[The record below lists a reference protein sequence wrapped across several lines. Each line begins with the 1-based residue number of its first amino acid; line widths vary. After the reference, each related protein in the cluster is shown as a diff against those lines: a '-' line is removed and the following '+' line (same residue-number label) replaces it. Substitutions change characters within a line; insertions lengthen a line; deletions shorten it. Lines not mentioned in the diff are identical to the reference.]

1 MHANAGMAPDALVID
16 DMVILRY
23 PVARSRLTGAE
34 REVIA
39 CILAGLS
46 NAQIARARRTS
57 VRTVA
62 NQIAGIF
69 KKTGARSRAE
79 IATAAVLF
87 RDGV

>member
-1 MHANAGMAPDALVID
+1 MAPEALVIED
-16 DMVILRY
+16 TVILRY
-23 PVARSRLTGAE
+23 PVSRSRLTDAE

-39 CILAGLS
+39 YILAGMT
-46 NAQIARARRTS
+46 NAEIARSRGTS

-79 IATAAVLF
+79 VAVAAVLF
-87 RDGV
+87 KDGV